1 MSEQVVEAT
10 TVANDPASDRPQ
22 TLAWRRRL
30 RHARRDWWTIAAVGL
45 LLTLAALAFAGEAL
59 GIIPDPYA
67 TSPKQAL
74 RGPSADHW
82 FGTDELGRDL
92 FARVI
97 TGGRISIATAAVVV
111 VASAAIGIP
120 LGLLAGYLSG
130 LIDVVIM
137 RIVDIILAFPAILL
151 ALGLLTVLGQGF
163 FTATIAVTVVSV
175 PGFARL
181 MRASVLS
188 EKERDYVLASRSM
201 GARPV
206 RIMVGTLLPNCVA
219 PVIVQAGFIAT
230 WAVLL
235 EASLSF
241 LGLGAKPPQP
251 SWGEMLSTS
260 KAFLYRAPW
269 YGIFPGIALTLS
281 VLAFFALGDAA
292 QRRFGRGK
300 QSLF

>member
-1 MSEQVVEAT
+1 MVAEKGVVAG
-10 TVANDPASDRPQ
+10 N
-22 TLAWRRRL
+22 LALEDTENPGSRRRT
-30 RHARRDWWTIAAVGL
+30 RTARPDWWAIAAIIL
-45 LLTLAALAFAGEAL
+45 LLTLAFLAFAGESL
-59 GIIPDPYA
+59 GIIPDPFA

-74 RGPSADHW
+74 RAPSSSHW

-97 TGGRISIATAAVVV
+97 VGGKISITMAAVVV

-120 LGLLAGYLSG
+120 LGLLAGYFGGLS
-130 LIDVVIM
+130 DAVIM
-137 RIVDIILAFPAILL
+137 RIVDVILAFPAILL

-163 FTATIAVTVVSV
+163 LTSTVAVTVVSV
-175 PGFARL
+175 PAFARL

-188 EKERDYVLASRSM
+188 EKEQDYVLASRSM
-201 GARPV
+201 GARPA
-206 RIMVGTLLPNCVA
+206 RIMAGTLLPNCLA
-219 PVIVQAGFIAT
+219 PIIVQAGFIAT

-260 KAFLYRAPW
+260 KAYLYRAPW

-281 VLAFFALGDAA
+281 VLAFFTLGEAA
-292 QRRFGRGK
+292 QRRLGRGK
-300 QSLF
+300 HSLF